1 MEASDT
7 WRSLSPWK
15 ARALLAGLLI
25 LMAVAG
31 YFGRAPVITGS
42 VSRGHFSD
50 LDMHR
55 LAAAGV
61 HRGESYYD
69 ALGPVLRRWG
79 YAPKPF
85 FAWRLPTLA
94 WSIGKL
100 PRPEIA
106 KVLLMALAVAMMLAW
121 ARRLRPQLGFPLTC
135 VALLLLI
142 PSLVLASLP
151 HWYFQHE
158 LWAGLLIALSLALYP
173 RHWAA
178 AVVCGL
184 AALMIRELTLAYVV
198 IMCVWAAYER
208 RTREML
214 AWLAG
219 IVAFVAYL
227 AMHARIVTAH
237 QMPTDL
243 SDPSWLRLAGWPF
256 VVACSSWM
264 FWALI
269 PYWLG
274 GALSVFGVFGLLAS
288 RNGRLL
294 TSGLAYMAAFCIVG
308 KPFND
313 YWGLMYTPL
322 LAVGLAFALPAA
334 VGLLQRAMAGPMPLA
349 ATESPA
355 GPRQFVVRQ
364 QDLKEQE

>member
-1 MEASDT
+1 VNASGT
-7 WRSLSPWK
+7 WRSLSPGK
-15 ARALLAGLLI
+15 ARVLLAGLLV

-31 YFGRAPVITGS
+31 YLGRAPVITGS
-42 VSRGHFSD
+42 VSGGQFSD

-94 WSIGKL
+94 WSVGKL

-121 ARRLRPQLGFPLTC
+121 ARRLRPFLGFPLTC
-135 VALLLLI
+135 MALLLLI
-142 PSLVLASLP
+142 PSLVLAGLP
-151 HWYFQHE
+151 NWYFQHE
-158 LWAGLLIALSLALYP
+158 LWAGILIALSLAVHPRYP
-173 RHWAA
+173 VAA
-178 AVVCGL
+178 IVCGL
-184 AALMIRELTLAYVV
+184 AALMIRELALPYAV
-198 IMCVWAAYER
+198 IMCAFAAYER

-219 IVAFVAYL
+219 IVAFVVYL
-227 AMHARIVTAH
+227 AIHARIVTAH

-256 VVACSSWM
+256 VSACSSWM

-274 GALSVFGVFGLLAS
+274 AALSVFGLFGLLMS
-288 RNGRLL
+288 RDLRLVAPVL
-294 TSGLAYMAAFCIVG
+294 VYMAAFCIVG

-322 LAVGLAFALPAA
+322 LAVGLALALPVAA
-334 VGLLQRAMAGPMPLA
+334 GLLCRAASRPAPSPAAGPDGA
-349 ATESPA
+349 RGCA
-355 GPRQFVVRQ
+355 
-364 QDLKEQE
+364 